1 MFVGRKEELAIL
13 EECYS
18 SKKFQMV
25 GLYGRRRVGKT
36 ELLREFSRDKN
47 AIFFS
52 AEESTEKINLDKFS
66 ETVSQFI
73 FGASL
78 SFKNWEDLLKSIHKK
93 AEKEKVL
100 LIIDEFPYLEMSSKG
115 FLSVLQ
121 HSIDHLFKATD
132 MMIVLCGSSI
142 SYMENEVIAHKSP
155 IFGRFTEQIFLKPF
169 DYYDASML
177 VKDRS
182 VEEKIII
189 YSILGGIPLYYE
201 FLDEGLDIRDNI
213 KRNIMKSS
221 RELYNA
227 PNTILKQ
234 ELRNPAKY
242 MAIIETIAGGASKSN
257 EIATGIGELA
267 STTQQY
273 LETLIRLHIVRR
285 DKPAGGGKS
294 RKTIYMLEDNLT
306 NFVYRFGY
314 RNNSLVDQGLVDYL
328 YDEKIEPDLPAYVGR
343 KFEQVCMQYLIR
355 LNRRME
361 LPFVVEE
368 FGRFWGGNTKTK
380 KEEEIDICG
389 LSGDKAIY
397 AECKYRNEKL
407 GVDVIHDLIEKSQL
421 LHRKEQHYYF
431 FSKSGF
437 TKDAVEYARNRQ
449 IVLVGIGDLFDF

>member
-1 MFVGRKEELAIL
+1 MFIGRKEELGIL
-13 EECYS
+13 EECYA

-36 ELLREFSRDKN
+36 ELLKEFSRDKN
-47 AIFFS
+47 VIFYS
-52 AEESTEKINLDKFS
+52 AEESTEKGNMEKFS
-66 ETVSQFI
+66 EIVSGFL

-78 SFKNWEDLLKSIHKK
+78 SFRNWEEMLENIHKK
-93 AEKEKVL
+93 AEHQKIL

-115 FLSVLQ
+115 FLSTLQ
-121 HSIDHLFKATD
+121 HSIDHLFKDTD

-169 DYYDASML
+169 DYYEASEFL
-177 VKDRS
+177 EKRS
-182 VEEKIII
+182 SNEKIQI

-201 FLDEGLDIRDNI
+201 FFDKDLEIKENI
-213 KRNIMKSS
+213 KRNILKSS

-242 MAIIETIAGGASKSN
+242 IAIIEAIAGGASKSN

-267 STTQQY
+267 STTHQY
-273 LETLIRLHIVRR
+273 LETLINLHIIRR
-285 DKPAGGGKS
+285 EKPVGSGKS
-294 RKTIYMLEDNLT
+294 RKTIYLIEDNLT
-306 NFVYRFGY
+306 SFVYKFGY
-314 RNNSLVDQGLVDYL
+314 RNNSLVEQGLVDYL
-328 YDEKIEPDLPAYVGR
+328 YDEKVEPELPAYVGR
-343 KFEQVCMQYLIR
+343 KFEQMCLQYMVK
-355 LNRRME
+355 LNKNMK

-368 FGRFWGGNTKTK
+368 FGRFWGGNPKTK

-389 LSGDKAIY
+389 LSQDKAIY
-397 AECKYRNEKL
+397 VECKYRNEKL
-407 GVDVIHDLIEKSQL
+407 GIDVIHDLVRKSQL
-421 LHRKEQHYYF
+421 ISRNEQFYYL

-437 TKDAVEYARNRQ
+437 TKEVVDYSKDKP
-449 IVLVGIGDLFDF
+449 IVLVGIEKLFDF